1 MALVPIIGAND
12 MEKKFYLI
20 DADSE
25 NYFVGRIKRTDDQI
39 IEPLRDLE
47 VGQTYWSNDRYG
59 WVRFE

>member
-1 MALVPIIGAND
+1 

-25 NYFVGRIKRTDDQI
+25 NYFVGQIKRTDQQI

-47 VGQTYWSNDRYG
+47 VGQTYWSDDRHG
-59 WVRFE
+59 WERFE